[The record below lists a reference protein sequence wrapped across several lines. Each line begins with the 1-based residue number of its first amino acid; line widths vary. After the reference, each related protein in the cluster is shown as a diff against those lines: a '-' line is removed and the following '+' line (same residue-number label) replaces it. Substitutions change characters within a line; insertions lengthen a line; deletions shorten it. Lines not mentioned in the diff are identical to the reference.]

1 MNGPTTYLH
10 GIISG
15 QRFQWAATAVLTSL
29 AALAIVSAPASARSA
44 EKKVSLAAKK
54 RAVLAAPPELLRKFG
69 SHIIIGYHRGR
80 QLTPLLKRGAI
91 GGVFVTRRN
100 ARKRSRQRLAR
111 EFERFRELAK
121 GNTLRPLWIA
131 TDQEGGL
138 VAHLSPP
145 LRRQKS
151 LGRKL
156 RRVETAEEREEITRK
171 FAETQAVGLS
181 ELGVNLNFAPVV
193 DLKPK
198 KRLRRDRQTH
208 LIRRAISNDPDLII
222 EAAETYCNAL
232 ASWRVLCT
240 LKHFPGLEGVKADT
254 HIRQASLSKSREE
267 LEAADW
273 IPFWSLTATT
283 PAAMM
288 IGHAKL
294 EAVDKD
300 NPASAS
306 SSVITGL
313 LREEWEYDGLII
325 TDDLDMGAINR
336 RPGGIGKASVD
347 ALRAGVD
354 IILLTADG
362 DLVYHVLY
370 AMLKAHERGQFSE
383 SALAESRQRLDRF
396 AARFSP
402 QDQMWPED
410 MPIPKPAPHRSARV
424 E

>member
-1 MNGPTTYLH
+1 MATTD
-10 GIISG
+10 
-15 QRFQWAATAVLTSL
+15 APAL
-29 AALAIVSAPASARSA
+29 AASDG
-44 EKKVSLAAKK
+44 KKVSLSQQK
-54 RAVLAAPPELLRKFG
+54 RAVLAAPPEVLRKLG
-69 SHIIIGYHRGR
+69 GHVIVGYYRSR
-80 QLTPLLKRGAI
+80 QLTPLLKRGAV
-91 GGVFVTRRN
+91 GGVFMTRRN
-100 ARKRSRQRLAR
+100 ARRRSRKQLAR
-111 EFERFRELAK
+111 EVERFRNLAA
-121 GNTLRPLWIA
+121 GNSARPLWIA

-151 LGRKL
+151 LGRIL
-156 RRVETAEEREEITRK
+156 RGAKTAEERKEIARS

-198 KRLRRDRQTH
+198 KRLRRDRRTH
-208 LIRRAISNDPDLII
+208 LIRRAISDDPDVIV
-222 EAAETYCNAL
+222 EVAETYCNAL
-232 ASWRVLCT
+232 AGWRVLCT
-240 LKHFPGLEGVKADT
+240 LKHFPGLQGVKADT
-254 HIRQASLSKSREE
+254 HIRQASLAKSRDE

-294 EAVDKD
+294 SAIDED

-306 SSVITGL
+306 NLVVAEL
-313 LREEWEYDGLII
+313 LRDEWDYDGIII

-336 RPGGIGKASVD
+336 RAGGISKASVD

-362 DLVYHVLY
+362 DLVYQVLY
-370 AMLKAHERGQFSE
+370 ALLKAHERGE
-383 SALAESRQRLDRF
+383 LDEAMLARSRERLDKYAERF
-396 AARFSP
+396 APKNNS
-402 QDQMWPED
+402 WPKD
-410 MPIPKPAPHRSARV
+410 MPVPTPAPHRSARAD
-424 E
+424 

>member
-1 MNGPTTYLH
+1 MATTD
-10 GIISG
+10 
-15 QRFQWAATAVLTSL
+15 APAL
-29 AALAIVSAPASARSA
+29 AASDG
-44 EKKVSLAAKK
+44 KKVSLSQQK
-54 RAVLAAPPELLRKFG
+54 RAVLAAPPEVLRKLG
-69 SHIIIGYHRGR
+69 GHVIVGYYRSR
-80 QLTPLLKRGAI
+80 QLTPLLKRGAV
-91 GGVFVTRRN
+91 GGVFMTRRN
-100 ARKRSRQRLAR
+100 ARRRSRKQLAR
-111 EFERFRELAK
+111 EVERFRNLAA
-121 GNTLRPLWIA
+121 GNSARPLWIA

-151 LGRKL
+151 LGRIL
-156 RRVETAEEREEITRK
+156 RGAKTAEERKEIARS

-198 KRLRRDRQTH
+198 KRLRRDRRTH
-208 LIRRAISNDPDLII
+208 LIRRAISDDPDVIV
-222 EAAETYCNAL
+222 EVAETYCNAL
-232 ASWRVLCT
+232 AGWRVLCT
-240 LKHFPGLEGVKADT
+240 LKHFPGLQGVKADT
-254 HIRQASLSKSREE
+254 HIRQASLAKSRDE

-294 EAVDKD
+294 SAIDED

-306 SSVITGL
+306 NLVVAEL
-313 LREEWEYDGLII
+313 LRDEWEYDGIII

-336 RPGGIGKASVD
+336 RAGGISKASVD

-362 DLVYHVLY
+362 DLVYQVLY
-370 AMLKAHERGQFSE
+370 ALLKAHERGE
-383 SALAESRQRLDRF
+383 LDEAMLARSRERLDKYAERF
-396 AARFSP
+396 APKNNS
-402 QDQMWPED
+402 WPKD
-410 MPIPKPAPHRSARV
+410 MPVPTPAPHRSARAD
-424 E
+424 

>member
-1 MNGPTTYLH
+1 MATTD
-10 GIISG
+10 
-15 QRFQWAATAVLTSL
+15 APAL
-29 AALAIVSAPASARSA
+29 AASDG
-44 EKKVSLAAKK
+44 KKVSLSQQK
-54 RAVLAAPPELLRKFG
+54 RAVLAAPPEVLRKLG
-69 SHIIIGYHRGR
+69 GHVIVGYYRSR
-80 QLTPLLKRGAI
+80 QLTPLLKRGAV
-91 GGVFVTRRN
+91 GGVFMTRRN
-100 ARKRSRQRLAR
+100 ARRRSRKQLAR
-111 EFERFRELAK
+111 EVERFRNLAA
-121 GNTLRPLWIA
+121 GNSARPLWIA

-151 LGRKL
+151 LGRIL
-156 RRVETAEEREEITRK
+156 RGAKTAEERKEIARS

-198 KRLRRDRQTH
+198 KRLRRDRRTH
-208 LIRRAISNDPDLII
+208 LIRRAISDDPAVIV
-222 EAAETYCNAL
+222 EVAETYCNAL
-232 ASWRVLCT
+232 AGWRVLCT
-240 LKHFPGLEGVKADT
+240 LKHFPGLQGVKADT
-254 HIRQASLSKSREE
+254 HIRQASLAKSRDE

-294 EAVDKD
+294 SAIDED

-306 SSVITGL
+306 NLVVAEL
-313 LREEWEYDGLII
+313 LRDEWDYDGIII

-336 RPGGIGKASVD
+336 RAGGISKASVD

-362 DLVYHVLY
+362 DLVYQVLY
-370 AMLKAHERGQFSE
+370 ALLKAHERGE
-383 SALAESRQRLDRF
+383 LDEAVLARSRERLDKYAERF
-396 AARFSP
+396 AP
-402 QDQMWPED
+402 QKNSWPKD
-410 MPIPKPAPHRSARV
+410 MPVPTPAPHRSARAD
-424 E
+424 

>member
-1 MNGPTTYLH
+1 MNYPAPRLH
-10 GIISG
+10 TRPPGNLLLHAIC
-15 QRFQWAATAVLTSL
+15 AVLAYATAMATTDAPAL
-29 AALAIVSAPASARSA
+29 AASDG
-44 EKKVSLAAKK
+44 KKVSLSQQK
-54 RAVLAAPPELLRKFG
+54 RAVLAAPPEVLRKLG
-69 SHIIIGYHRGR
+69 GHVIVGYYRSR
-80 QLTPLLKRGAI
+80 QLTPLLKRGAV
-91 GGVFVTRRN
+91 GGVFMTRRN
-100 ARKRSRQRLAR
+100 ARRRSRKQLAR
-111 EFERFRELAK
+111 EVERFRNLAA
-121 GNTLRPLWIA
+121 GNSARPLWIA

-151 LGRKL
+151 LGRIL
-156 RRVETAEEREEITRK
+156 RGAKTAEERKEIARS

-198 KRLRRDRQTH
+198 KRLRRDRRTH
-208 LIRRAISNDPDLII
+208 LIRRAISDDPDVIV
-222 EAAETYCNAL
+222 EVAETYCNAL
-232 ASWRVLCT
+232 AGWRVLCT
-240 LKHFPGLEGVKADT
+240 LKHFPGLQGVKADT
-254 HIRQASLSKSREE
+254 HIRQASLAKSRDE

-294 EAVDKD
+294 SAIDED

-306 SSVITGL
+306 NLVVAEL
-313 LREEWEYDGLII
+313 LRDEWEYDGIII

-336 RPGGIGKASVD
+336 RAGGISKASVD

-362 DLVYHVLY
+362 DLVYQVLY
-370 AMLKAHERGQFSE
+370 ALLKAHERGE
-383 SALAESRQRLDRF
+383 LDEAILARSRERLDKYAERF
-396 AARFSP
+396 AP
-402 QDQMWPED
+402 QNNSWPKD
-410 MPIPKPAPHRSARV
+410 MPVPTPAPHRSARAD
-424 E
+424 

>member
-1 MNGPTTYLH
+1 MNYPAPRLH
-10 GIISG
+10 TRSPGNLLLHAIC
-15 QRFQWAATAVLTSL
+15 AVLACATATATTDAPAL
-29 AALAIVSAPASARSA
+29 AASDG
-44 EKKVSLAAKK
+44 KKVSLSQQK
-54 RAVLAAPPELLRKFG
+54 RAVLAAPPEVLRKLG
-69 SHIIIGYHRGR
+69 GHVIVGYYRSR
-80 QLTPLLKRGAI
+80 QLTPLLKRGAV
-91 GGVFVTRRN
+91 GGVFMTRRN
-100 ARKRSRQRLAR
+100 ARRRSRKQLAR
-111 EFERFRELAK
+111 EVERFRSLAA
-121 GNTLRPLWIA
+121 GNSARPLWIA

-151 LGRKL
+151 LGRML
-156 RRVETAEEREEITRK
+156 RGAKTAEERKEIARS

-198 KRLRRDRQTH
+198 KRLRRDRRTH
-208 LIRRAISNDPDLII
+208 LIRRAISDDPDVIV

-232 ASWRVLCT
+232 AGWRILCT
-240 LKHFPGLEGVKADT
+240 LKHFPGLQGVKADT
-254 HIRQASLSKSREE
+254 HIHQASLAKSRDE

-294 EAVDKD
+294 SSIDAD

-306 SSVITGL
+306 NLVVSEL
-313 LREEWEYDGLII
+313 LRDEWDYDGIII

-336 RPGGIGKASVD
+336 RAGGIGKASVD

-362 DLVYHVLY
+362 DLVYQVLY
-370 AMLKAHERGQFSE
+370 ALLKAHERGE
-383 SALAESRQRLDRF
+383 LAEALLARSRKRLDKYAERF
-396 AARFSP
+396 AP
-402 QDQMWPED
+402 QNNSWPKD
-410 MPIPKPAPHRSARV
+410 MPVPTPAPHRSARAD
-424 E
+424 